1 MLIISTLSLDYS
13 LYADNFF
20 HYVYTIVSF
29 LGFPSIYVEGFGNF
43 NDVFFVFFSLSFFTI
58 LKVYILFS

>member
-1 MLIISTLSLDYS
+1 LSLDYS

-29 LGFPSIYVEGFGNF
+29 LGFPFMYVEGFGNF
-43 NDVFFVFFSLSFFTI
+43 NDVFFVLFSLRFLKI
-58 LKVYILFS
+58 LKVYFLFS